1 MDHAIVGLRL
11 KVLCMIGIFIYN
23 PYLFQVS
30 WYSKEKLSYLF
41 HTNKSH
47 QQKNTFF
54 SSIGSVF
61 IPLSIFPKN
70 SVDGLHNKVII
81 RSFNN
86 YKKC

>member
-1 MDHAIVGLRL
+1 MGHAIVGLRL

-23 PYLFQVS
+23 PYLFQVF
-30 WYSKEKLSYLF
+30 WYSKKKLSYLF
-41 HTNKSH
+41 HKNKLY

-70 SVDGLHNKVII
+70 SVDELHNKVII